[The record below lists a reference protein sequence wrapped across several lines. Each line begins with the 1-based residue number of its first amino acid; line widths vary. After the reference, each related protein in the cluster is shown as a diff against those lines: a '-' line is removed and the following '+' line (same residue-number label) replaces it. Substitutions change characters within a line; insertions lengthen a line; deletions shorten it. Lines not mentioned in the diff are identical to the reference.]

1 VHTSTK
7 EEAPL
12 ELTWTQNGFTSQDY
26 ACRQCL
32 LKVELPLLSGDE
44 HSVGSLLL
52 VKDLKRSSLGHYTLR
67 RVEHL
72 RRSIMRGLEKLSR
85 E

>member
-1 VHTSTK
+1 
-7 EEAPL
+7 
-12 ELTWTQNGFTSQDY
+12 
-26 ACRQCL
+26 
-32 LKVELPLLSGDE
+32 VELPLLSGDE

-72 RRSIMRGLEKLSR
+72 RRSIMRGLERLSR